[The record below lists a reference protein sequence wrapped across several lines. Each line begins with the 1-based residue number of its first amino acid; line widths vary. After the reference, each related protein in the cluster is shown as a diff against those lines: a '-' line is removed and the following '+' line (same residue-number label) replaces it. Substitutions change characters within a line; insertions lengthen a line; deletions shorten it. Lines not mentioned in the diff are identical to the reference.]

1 MMIRFLDPT
10 QPVEILPV
18 TLAPRRLIER
28 PVTIGL
34 LANGKSNAAA
44 LLRLVVNELKE
55 QLPIAG
61 VVEFAKQSAST
72 NAPDEMLDQLAE
84 DCDLAIVAIGD

>member
-1 MMIRFLDPT
+1 MIRFLDPT
-10 QPVEILPV
+10 QPAEVLPV
-18 TLAPRRLIER
+18 TLAPRRAMGR
-28 PVTIGL
+28 PLTIGL

-44 LLRLVVNELKE
+44 LLRLVVNELNE
-55 QLPIAG
+55 QLPIAN

-84 DCDLAIVAIGD
+84 TCDLAIVAIGD